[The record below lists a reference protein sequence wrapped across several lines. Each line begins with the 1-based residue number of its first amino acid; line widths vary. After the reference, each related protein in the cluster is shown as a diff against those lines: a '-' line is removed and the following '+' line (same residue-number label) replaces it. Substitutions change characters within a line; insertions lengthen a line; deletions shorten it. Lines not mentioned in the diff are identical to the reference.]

1 MTFKQLKL
9 MSFIF
14 SILFIA
20 NIGLAEV
27 EDTIKESFDVG
38 QGGTLQVKS
47 DLGSITVSTQNS
59 NKVDVQVI
67 RKVKAFSK
75 KEAERILE
83 DLTIDFFQD
92 GDDVNVTAKLD
103 QDSRSFWKR
112 ITRRVSLKF
121 IISVPEKYNVDL
133 STAGGSISVDDLEG
147 SVKSRTS
154 GGSLKFGNITGPVD
168 GKTSGGSITLDGC
181 VGDADIRTSGGS
193 ITIGQVDGNVIAKTS
208 GGSVNIKKAKGTV
221 DAATSGGSINVNE
234 VMGTINARTSGGSVN
249 AAISQQPEGECRL
262 STSGGSVR
270 VSLAEDIRATIDART
285 SGGRVKTEF
294 PVTIQ
299 GELKKN
305 QLNAQINGGGPLLY
319 LRTSGGNIYLRKL

>member
-1 MTFKQLKL
+1 MNLRQLKVW
-9 MSFIF
+9 SFIF
-14 SILFIA
+14 TIFFLA
-20 NIGLAEV
+20 NISLAEV
-27 EDTIKESFDVG
+27 TDTIKESFDVG
-38 QGGTLQVKS
+38 VGGTLQVEA
-47 DLGSITVSTQNS
+47 DLGSITVSTQRD
-59 NKVDVQVI
+59 NKVDVQII

-75 KEAERILE
+75 KEAEKILD
-83 DLTIDFFQD
+83 DLTIDFSQD
-92 GDDVNVTAKLD
+92 GDNVNVTAKFD
-103 QDSRSFWKR
+103 QRGRSFWKR
-112 ITRRVSLKF
+112 ITRRISLKF

-147 SVKSRTS
+147 SVKSKTS

-193 ITIGQVDGNVIAKTS
+193 ISIGQVDGNVIAKTS

-249 AAISQQPEGECRL
+249 ATISQQPEGECRL

-270 VSLAEDIRATIDART
+270 VTLAEDIKATIDART
-285 SGGRVKTEF
+285 SGGRVRTEF
-294 PVTIQ
+294 PVTVQ

-305 QLNAQINGGGPLLY
+305 QLNAEINGGGPLLY
-319 LRTSGGNIYLRKL
+319 LRTSGGNIYLKKL